1 MTNSIFAGFSSKIGA
16 VHNDSKFISSTNTGE
31 NRHAYL
37 PTLIPSATLS
47 DERTKKMTPDIP
59 GFSTDPALS
68 ADQHQVLTLLAGG
81 HTLTS
86 AAEGFGIHR
95 NTIRNWRQSIPAF
108 TTALARA
115 SREQA
120 RAFQEEALDAVPLA
134 TQAILAVLNDPATPP
149 ALRLRAAGMILKMA
163 DVSSAAAPERETVFD
178 LGPAHP
184 SSPEP
189 DHAARVAALRAGF
202 EARAA
207 SCAAQNNEISAQ
219 SCTIAPIRK
228 APEPG
233 RNSACPC
240 GSGLK
245 YKRCCALARAA

>member
-1 MTNSIFAGFSSKIGA
+1 
-16 VHNDSKFISSTNTGE
+16 
-31 NRHAYL
+31 
-37 PTLIPSATLS
+37 
-47 DERTKKMTPDIP
+47 MTPDIP
-59 GFSTDPALS
+59 GFSTDPAIS

-81 HTLTS
+81 HTLTA
-86 AAEGFGIHR
+86 AAEAVGIHR

-108 TTALARA
+108 APALARA

-134 TQAILAVLNDPATPP
+134 TQAILAVLNDPAAPP

-163 DVSSAAAPERETVFD
+163 EVSSAAAPERETVFD
-178 LGPAHP
+178 LGPARP
-184 SSPEP
+184 ASPEP
-189 DHAARVAALRAGF
+189 DHAARVADLRARF
-202 EARAA
+202 EAARAA
-207 SCAAQNNEISAQ
+207 SCAAQNNEIPAQ